1 MQDYRISIDLETQTK
16 IINKALS
23 QGNEIEQFEGVLNDT
38 FIIYNAENI
47 GLTVNSRKVKPR
59 KFIICGCAQ
68 TNEWSN
74 TLYIELTDNASKVDQ
89 FIKSQIVNI
98 KA

>member
-47 GLTVNSRKVKPR
+47 VLTTTNGKVKPR
-59 KFIICGCAQ
+59 KFIICGRVQ
-68 TNEWSN
+68 TNEWSD
-74 TLYIELTDNASKVDQ
+74 TLYIELTDNVSKVDQ
-89 FIKSQIVNI
+89 FIKSQIVTI
-98 KA
+98 EA